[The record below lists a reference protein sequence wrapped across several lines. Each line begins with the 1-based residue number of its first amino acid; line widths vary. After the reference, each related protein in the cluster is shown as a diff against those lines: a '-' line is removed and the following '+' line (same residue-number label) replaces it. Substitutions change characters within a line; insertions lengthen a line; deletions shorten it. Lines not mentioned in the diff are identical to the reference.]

1 MSKVGQKTL
10 LIGLMIFS
18 LLGFIG
24 YEFVVKWHF
33 ELLPMKST
41 SHPIKYVRVEGV
53 FQYLSKNEVQAVVQP
68 LVMSGFFE
76 VDIQEIQAT
85 VASLPWVDSVNVKRI
100 WPDAIDIKVFEKKP
114 FARWGENSL
123 ITEQGTIFTPPQ
135 IEAFVNMTLVHGP
148 DMQQIKLLEIMKGI
162 RLALA
167 DQSME
172 LSEFYINDRDAWK
185 IKLSNNLEI
194 LLGRNEQLKKL
205 QKFLRT
211 LEVLKQEQIE
221 QMALVDLRYP
231 NGYAVSWKTGSLE
244 IDWKSIA
251 NPNNQ

>member
-1 MSKVGQKTL
+1 
-10 LIGLMIFS
+10 
-18 LLGFIG
+18 
-24 YEFVVKWHF
+24 
-33 ELLPMKST
+33 MKSI

-221 QMALVDLRYP
+221 QMVLVDLRYP

>member
-24 YEFVVKWHF
+24 YEFVVKWHVK
-33 ELLPMKST
+33 LLPMKSI

-123 ITEQGTIFTPPQ
+123 ITERGTIFTPPQ

-221 QMALVDLRYP
+221 QMVLVDLRYP

>member
-1 MSKVGQKTL
+1 
-10 LIGLMIFS
+10 
-18 LLGFIG
+18 
-24 YEFVVKWHF
+24 
-33 ELLPMKST
+33 
-41 SHPIKYVRVEGV
+41 
-53 FQYLSKNEVQAVVQP
+53 
-68 LVMSGFFE
+68 
-76 VDIQEIQAT
+76 
-85 VASLPWVDSVNVKRI
+85 
-100 WPDAIDIKVFEKKP
+100 
-114 FARWGENSL
+114 
-123 ITEQGTIFTPPQ
+123 
-135 IEAFVNMTLVHGP
+135 
-148 DMQQIKLLEIMKGI
+148 MQQIKLLEIMKGI